1 VSERPARPGDATVAF
16 VDQAQFESWL
26 EANHATT
33 AGVWLQL
40 AKKGSGQPSVSYEQ
54 AVEAALCFGW
64 IDGQKAGGDDRY
76 WLQRFTPRSSRSRWS
91 RINREKAER
100 LIAAG
105 RIRPAGLAQVQRA
118 KADGRWE
125 RAYAGQRSVEI
136 PPELRRGLDDDQR
149 AARAFASLNA
159 SSRYSII
166 WRINDA
172 KRPETRARRIAKYL
186 QMLSSGDTPP

>member
-1 VSERPARPGDATVAF
+1 MSEPTSRPGDETVAF
-16 VDQAQFESWL
+16 ADQGQFESWL
-26 EANHATT
+26 EVNHETT
-33 AGVWLQL
+33 AGVWLRL
-40 AKKGSGQPSVSYEQ
+40 SKKGSSQPSVSYAQ

-64 IDGQKAGGDDRY
+64 IDGQKARGDDRH

-91 RINREKAER
+91 RINREKAEQ

-105 RIRPAGLAQVQRA
+105 RMRPRGVSEVERA

-125 RAYAGQRSVEI
+125 SAYAGQRSAEI
-136 PPELRRGLDDDQR
+136 PPELQRGLDRDQR
-149 AARAFASLNA
+149 AARAFAGLNA

-172 KRPETRARRIAKYL
+172 KRPDTRARRIAKYL
-186 QMLSSGDTPP
+186 QMLSDGDTPP